1 MGAFWFQKTHIIHAS
16 AALTWGSGHAR
27 FQRCA
32 SEFGLWRIGCQG
44 AESPG
49 LGPGSPVLTVKLNA
63 KCGKPENERLDRW
76 TREKV
81 CQSNCRATRDCSIC
95 SGSTG
100 SSEALGAIQEIS
112 KIVGSENCK
121 AATPPPGQWQGCRGS
136 GEKGHHRHHWG
147 KDSLLLAWRNTKL
160 TKLTKFLTFFCRPL
174 LHRMLQQPP
183 QRCRDAI
190 FATEVVEA

>member
-1 MGAFWFQKTHIIHAS
+1 MRKMRDWTAGRERRSVKATV
-16 AALTWGSGHAR
+16 
-27 FQRCA
+27 
-32 SEFGLWRIGCQG
+32 
-44 AESPG
+44 ES
-49 LGPGSPVLTVKLNA
+49 LVLHLF
-63 KCGKPENERLDRW
+63 RQHR
-76 TREKV
+76 
-81 CQSNCRATRDCSIC
+81 QF
-95 SGSTG
+95 

-112 KIVGSENCK
+112 IVGSENCK

-160 TKLTKFLTFFCRPL
+160 TKTDQNWPKLTKTDQNWPKLTKTDQNWPKLTKLTKLTKFLPFFCRPL

-190 FATEVVEA
+190 FATEVVET